1 MCGTGQRALPL
12 SPFVRK
18 ESSRHQKKKFSLLE
32 ISGVMFF
39 VGEKEETWRTKKE
52 PSKEKIRMVKNQMC
66 GVL

>member
-1 MCGTGQRALPL
+1 MCGTGK
-12 SPFVRK
+12 SPQKRK
-18 ESSRHQKKKFSLLE
+18 QLTSKKRNSLLE